1 MKAAFTIWN
10 GRIAPVFDVAGQVML
25 VDSNGEQDPHT
36 IINLPC
42 GSACEK
48 IIFLQQL
55 HVQVLVC
62 GAMTRRTARYAHEL
76 NMEVFPFIAGEQ
88 QEIIDTWL
96 SKHLLDKRF
105 CMPGCGRNDC
115 FRKHRGGQGRRG
127 RNSRQHTAKPPED

>member
-25 VDSNGEQDPHT
+25 VNSDAEQEPHT
-36 IINLPC
+36 IINLPG

-48 IIFLQQL
+48 ITFLRQL

-62 GAMTRRTARYAHEL
+62 GAMTRRTARYAHDL
-76 NMEVFPFIAGEQ
+76 NLEVFPFIAGEQ

-96 SKHLLDKRF
+96 SQRLLDNRF
-105 CMPGCGRNDC
+105 CMPGCGRNGC
-115 FRKHRGGQGRRG
+115 FKKHRGGQGHRG
-127 RNSRQHTAKPPED
+127 RNSHQTPAN

>member
-10 GRIAPVFDVAGQVML
+10 GRIAPVFDVAGQVLL
-25 VDSNGEQDPHT
+25 VNSDAEQEPHT
-36 IINLPC
+36 IIKLPT

-48 IIFLQQL
+48 ITFLQQL
-55 HVQVLVC
+55 HVQVLIC
-62 GAMTRRTARYAHEL
+62 GAMTRRTARYAQDL

-96 SKHLLDKRF
+96 NNNLTDSRF
-105 CMPGCGRNDC
+105 CMPGCGRNGC

-127 RNSRQHTAKPPED
+127 RNSRRTPAD